1 MNQEIL
7 SENQKKRLTPG
18 IKWLICFA
26 MYSFWQMGFI
36 YFMGPSLNIDGR
48 TPLPISMD
56 NITILIALAYV
67 ISIIWMIAM
76 PKLVIWTERVAA
88 GAALMMALGL
98 FLPLPE
104 DTLRL
109 LIYAQTFICCFM
121 IGFETFIMVNYFS
134 EEGGIHH
141 LTLAYGVALFLIAI
155 VQNDSMPITF
165 PVFRLATVLALL
177 ALIAFLI
184 YMPAGKEACPKYV
197 KKKDGIVLPKK
208 LMIGT
213 FILVFVGALMG
224 VSGPAIAGEIPN
236 GVFSTYL
243 VDGIASFM
251 LYFLYIKW
259 KLHPFRT
266 IPACMGLGCIG
277 FLLVYVSEYI
287 PGLAHIGCGLIGFG
301 MVPCQMLPLY
311 NLVLMK
317 SYPSK
322 HLAPITI
329 GLSLVAVLVQS
340 SMVEVFRNDSS
351 MLCLT
356 YAVIMVTLA
365 VIYLQIEPYL
375 LYTLR
380 RKIPKVVSAEDNFVE
395 ETAIEETMTGE
406 IKEENMQSAKKQE
419 MKEKIQIEKQETL
432 SLLKS
437 LTKRELEVVDLIS
450 VGYSN
455 SDIAKALFISVYT
468 VNDHT
473 KNIYRKMGVHSRLEL
488 ANLVNKLK

>member
-7 SENQKKRLTPG
+7 SENQKKRLTPS

-56 NITILIALAYV
+56 NITMLIALAYV

-177 ALIAFLI
+177 ALITFLI
-184 YMPAGKEACPKYV
+184 YMPAGKEA
-197 KKKDGIVLPKK
+197 
-208 LMIGT
+208 
-213 FILVFVGALMG
+213 
-224 VSGPAIAGEIPN
+224 
-236 GVFSTYL
+236 
-243 VDGIASFM
+243 
-251 LYFLYIKW
+251 
-259 KLHPFRT
+259 
-266 IPACMGLGCIG
+266 
-277 FLLVYVSEYI
+277 
-287 PGLAHIGCGLIGFG
+287 
-301 MVPCQMLPLY
+301 
-311 NLVLMK
+311 
-317 SYPSK
+317 
-322 HLAPITI
+322 
-329 GLSLVAVLVQS
+329 
-340 SMVEVFRNDSS
+340 
-351 MLCLT
+351 
-356 YAVIMVTLA
+356 
-365 VIYLQIEPYL
+365 
-375 LYTLR
+375 
-380 RKIPKVVSAEDNFVE
+380 
-395 ETAIEETMTGE
+395 
-406 IKEENMQSAKKQE
+406 
-419 MKEKIQIEKQETL
+419 
-432 SLLKS
+432 
-437 LTKRELEVVDLIS
+437 
-450 VGYSN
+450 
-455 SDIAKALFISVYT
+455 
-468 VNDHT
+468 
-473 KNIYRKMGVHSRLEL
+473 
-488 ANLVNKLK
+488 